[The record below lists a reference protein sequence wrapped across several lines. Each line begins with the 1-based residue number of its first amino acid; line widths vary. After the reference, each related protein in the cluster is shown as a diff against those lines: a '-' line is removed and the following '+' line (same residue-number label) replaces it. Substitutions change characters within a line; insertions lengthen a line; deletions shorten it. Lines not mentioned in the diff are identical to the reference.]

1 MDSRLAEIL
10 ANKRREIAVLEMT
23 APDRQEAQ
31 APLPTRDF
39 QAALSRPG
47 ETALVAEI
55 KFASPSAGMIRERG
69 DPCFLGRR
77 YEAAGAR
84 AISLVTERR
93 FFRGNPEDLP
103 DLKRAVS
110 LPILRKDFILDEIQV
125 EESFVLGA
133 DALLLIA
140 RFLSGRQLRRILTLC
155 RNRGLAALT
164 EIHSRKDLSKALD
177 CGAEIIGINNRDLG
191 TFQVNLQ
198 ATLDLAPLIPEGKII
213 VSESGISTA
222 EDIRLLRKRGIR
234 AALVGTALMRPPDP
248 SLKLRELVLAG
259 RSPG

>member
-10 ANKRREIAVLEMT
+10 ANKRREIAALEKT
-23 APDRQEAQ
+23 APFRREVG
-31 APLPTRDF
+31 APLPIRDF
-39 QAALSRPG
+39 QAALSRTG

-55 KFASPSAGMIRERG
+55 KFASPSAGTIRERG
-69 DPCFLGRR
+69 DPCALGRI

-84 AISLVTERR
+84 AISLVTDRR
-93 FFRGNPEDLP
+93 FFNGNPGDLP
-103 DLKRAVS
+103 DLKETVF

-140 RFLSGRQLRRILTLC
+140 RLLSGRQLRRLLDLC

-164 EIHSRKDLSKALD
+164 EIHSRKDLSKVLD

-198 ATLDLAPLIPEGKII
+198 STLDLAPLIPEGKII

-222 EDIRLLRKRGIR
+222 GDIRLLRERGTR
-234 AALVGTALMRPPDP
+234 AALVGTALMRDPDP
-248 SLKLRELVLAG
+248 TRKLRELVLAG
-259 RSPG
+259 RPPG